1 MPNTNY
7 DIFISFKDRDNDS
20 NRTVASRLAEDIYDT
35 LDVMKYSVFYSRI
48 VLPGMVGGQYEPVI
62 NHALETAKLLVLVF
76 TNADEVNSE
85 WVKHE
90 WKYFSKHDKP
100 ILTVF
105 KDCGN
110 ARLENL
116 PYVISQLQYCDLTDG
131 SKRQY
136 EFMLKRIDQIMSG
149 MFPTIAPELPQ
160 VEEPKHNTLIS
171 TNQTFSKPTKPK
183 IEVTVGQKVT
193 FGQYPQ
199 GANGEVQTMV
209 WRVLAVENGRA
220 LLITDKLIDCLKYNE
235 KEDNVTWETCTLR
248 KWMNN
253 DFISKA
259 FNSSQQE
266 RIATVTN
273 QNPNNP
279 EYGTKGGRA
288 TQDKLFALSVDEAK
302 KYFRD
307 DDDRMAAPTGYAKKQ
322 GCYISDNYSLI
333 AGEKT
338 GLWWLRS
345 PRSSSLL
352 AALVYDY
359 GNINQYGLRV
369 NLDKVAVR
377 PAFWLNLE

>member
-35 LDVMKYSVFYSRI
+35 LDVKGYSVFYSRS

-235 KEDNVTWETCTLR
+235 KLKLPTPKMSLKREIYDKNG
-248 KWMNN
+248 KS
-253 DFISKA
+253 ISRSMS
-259 FNSSQQE
+259 NMQ
-266 RIATVTN
+266 RI
-273 QNPNNP
+273 
-279 EYGTKGGRA
+279 
-288 TQDKLFALSVDEAK
+288 TQI
-302 KYFRD
+302 
-307 DDDRMAAPTGYAKKQ
+307 DR
-322 GCYISDNYSLI
+322 
-333 AGEKT
+333 
-338 GLWWLRS
+338 
-345 PRSSSLL
+345 
-352 AALVYDY
+352 
-359 GNINQYGLRV
+359 
-369 NLDKVAVR
+369 
-377 PAFWLNLE
+377 